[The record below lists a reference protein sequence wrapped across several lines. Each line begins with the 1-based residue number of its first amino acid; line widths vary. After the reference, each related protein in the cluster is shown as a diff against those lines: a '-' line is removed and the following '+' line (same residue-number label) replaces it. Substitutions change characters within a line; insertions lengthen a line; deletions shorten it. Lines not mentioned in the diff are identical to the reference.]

1 MIEMQKFSYI
11 FLTSACTA
19 VLCFI
24 IFQHFNK
31 SEIIYVNDQ
40 PKPSLVS
47 EVDLNMSGYFNER
60 FTSSSPTNFIEASL
74 IGKKSSVF
82 IRSIPKSKSKRLL
95 GAATGS
101 GVIISPDG
109 YIATNNHVIE
119 SGDDIEVLLGNNRE
133 YSAKII
139 GTDPSND
146 LALLKIEAENLDFAI
161 FSNSDSLQVGEW
173 VLAVGNPFGLQFTVT
188 AGIVSAKARN
198 ISMLENSGIESFIQT
213 DAAVNPGNSGGALI
227 NTKGEVVGINSA
239 IMARSGQY
247 EGYSFAIPSNLVQ
260 KILFDLKTYGV
271 VQRGWLGISMV
282 DINDKRAKELGLEN
296 VNGVYV
302 VSVNKDGAADEAGIL
317 KGDVIIRVN
326 EVEFKSTPQFMEIIG
341 RYRPG
346 DEVEITFIR
355 NGKVITEIAILRNQL
370 NTTDFVAVRKDKVL
384 VDLGF
389 ELRDLSENENKRLKR
404 PGVYVVS
411 VYRKSTI
418 GRTNMDPGYIITK
431 INKKKVESVAEVVKI
446 LDEIEGQVILE
457 GYYEHH
463 PDKYPYIF
471 FKEKN

>member
-1 MIEMQKFSYI
+1 MQNLKNVLICSF
-11 FLTSACTA
+11 CTA
-19 VLCFI
+19 IICFGLFKYWEEPDVVYI
-24 IFQHFNK
+24 NNAPIATTA
-31 SEIIYVNDQ
+31 SD
-40 PKPSLVS
+40 
-47 EVDLNMSGYFNER
+47 VDLNISGALREH
-60 FTSSSPTNFIEASL
+60 FTSSSPTNFIEASNK
-74 IGKKSSVF
+74 GKESSVF
-82 IRSIPKSKSKRLL
+82 IKAIPKSKAKRLL
-95 GAATGS
+95 GASTGS

-119 SGDDIEVLLGNNRE
+119 SGDEIEVLLGNNRE
-133 YSAKII
+133 YSAKVV
-139 GTDPSND
+139 GADPSND
-146 LALLKIEAENLDFAI
+146 LALLKIEAEDLPYAI

-239 IMARSGQY
+239 IMARSGAY

-260 KILFDLKTYGV
+260 KILFDLRNYGV

-282 DINDKRAKELGLEN
+282 DINDKKAKELELEN

-302 VSVNKDGAADEAGIL
+302 VSVNKDGAAEEAGL
-317 KGDVIIRVN
+317 QKGDVITRVDDI
-326 EVEFKSTPQFMEIIG
+326 EFTSTPQFMEIIG
-341 RYRPG
+341 RNSPG
-346 DEVEITFIR
+346 DKVELTYIR
-355 NGKVITEIAILRNQL
+355 DGQVFTKTATLRNQL

-384 VDLGF
+384 TELGF
-389 ELRDLSENENKRLKR
+389 ELRDLSSAENERLR
-404 PGVYVVS
+404 QEGVYVVS

-431 INKKKVESVAEVVKI
+431 INKKSVNSVAEAVKI
-446 LDEIEGQVILE
+446 LKKADGQIILE

-471 FKEKN
+471 FKE